1 MNSEQ
6 IQAWLQKRLS
16 IAGAWNLVAMAG
28 CLLGGLLVLFVS
40 FWVAYGV
47 IWFISHSIFPLSHRV
62 ILFIAGGFMTLV
74 VILGARQNWQNL
86 DPLEQQVRLGGQ
98 MDITLT
104 PWPRLGVGLDT
115 DAVKYSAFE
124 IRSTASVINSILCG
138 GVLLVLGSLPK
149 LRRFRR
155 LRRIDVGGCA
165 RVIALLH
172 AAAKRQSFSEIVER
186 LPGLNPV
193 NVFDDLRYIDG
204 VLFLSREPPGLMLD
218 TEVRSELNR
227 LSVCN

>member
-1 MNSEQ
+1 
-6 IQAWLQKRLS
+6 
-16 IAGAWNLVAMAG
+16 
-28 CLLGGLLVLFVS
+28 
-40 FWVAYGV
+40 
-47 IWFISHSIFPLSHRV
+47 
-62 ILFIAGGFMTLV
+62 
-74 VILGARQNWQNL
+74 
-86 DPLEQQVRLGGQ
+86 
-98 MDITLT
+98 
-104 PWPRLGVGLDT
+104 
-115 DAVKYSAFE
+115 
-124 IRSTASVINSILCG
+124 
-138 GVLLVLGSLPK
+138 LVLGSLSK

-172 AAAKRQSFSEIVER
+172 AAVKRQSFSEIVER

-204 VLFLSREPPGLMLD
+204 VLFLSREPSGLMLD